1 MSAPEPCPWEI
12 GPPRPAA
19 GFPWTTHR
27 TLWDVAHG
35 HTPDISSVPTRGSL
49 IADCEAALDRLH
61 PRARRIPTR
70 LLPPNPPTR
79 K

>member
-1 MSAPEPCPWEI
+1 MSAPEPRPWEV
-12 GPPRPAA
+12 GPPRPAV
-19 GFPWTTHR
+19 GFPWTSHR

-35 HTPDISSVPTRGSL
+35 HTPEPQ
-49 IADCEAALDRLH
+49 AQ
-61 PRARRIPTR
+61 RIPTR

>member
-1 MSAPEPCPWEI
+1 MNEPRPWEI

-19 GFPWTTHR
+19 GFPWLAHR

-35 HTPDISSVPTRGSL
+35 HTPEP
-49 IADCEAALDRLH
+49 A
-61 PRARRIPTR
+61 RATR
-70 LLPPNPPTR
+70 LLPPSPLTR